1 MFGFF
6 VLGSFNTAPR
16 SKLHSPTKQQAE
28 RTKNQEPGTKNR
40 APRDF
45 PIACG
50 VFSSHFLAMSLKE
63 KHPAVA
69 LAERRLKMHIAKHLP
84 NARVWLFGSRATGA
98 ALRRSDF
105 DLAVQPGSGT
115 PDTDLIDFEASV
127 REDFE
132 IIYPVDVVD
141 LRRAPESL
149 KQSIEKDGI
158 LWKN

>member
-1 MFGFF
+1 MW
-6 VLGSFNTAPR
+6 S
-16 SKLHSPTKQQAE
+16 
-28 RTKNQEPGTKNR
+28 
-40 APRDF
+40 DF
-45 PIACG
+45 PIACE
-50 VFSSHFLAMSLKE
+50 VFVGQFLGMSTKE
-63 KHPAVA
+63 EHPAVA

-105 DLAVQPGSGT
+105 DLAVQPGSES
-115 PDTDLIDFEASV
+115 PDTDLINFEASI

-149 KQSIEKDGI
+149 KQSVEKNGI